1 VTQTAHV
8 AIIGAGPYGLSC
20 AAHFRALGIDHVIF
34 GAPMAPWRE
43 TMPRGMHLKSDGF
56 ASSLYHPEGKLTL
69 RDYCA
74 ARNLPYADLGMPVS
88 LETFTAYGLEFQKQ
102 LVPYLDKRLV
112 TRVSRTPTGFDLEL
126 SDGAGI
132 SVKRVVVAAGVH
144 SYAHVPEE
152 LRHLP
157 PEALS
162 HSKEH
167 QDPGALRGRRIAI
180 LGRGASALDLA
191 MLAHE
196 AGADVQ
202 LISRN
207 PHIEFHSPPRE
218 TRSLWTKLRY
228 PTTGVGPGLWN
239 YFYWR
244 TPNLFRYLPPA
255 VRVHHVRTALG
266 PAPAWFV
273 RKRIESQIPMHLGY
287 HVAGAT
293 YSGDRLSL
301 DLEGVSGTKTLVVD
315 HLVAATGFIPEVA
328 RLPFFDANFAA
339 QIKTYQGS
347 PLLSRNF
354 ESNAAG
360 LYFVGLPAAVS
371 FGPVM
376 RFAVGAQFTAG
387 RLSRALADGRAT
399 APTAASPAFAGA

>member
-102 LVPYLDKRLV
+102 LVPYLDERMV
-112 TRVSRTPTGFDLEL
+112 TRVSPTLTGFDLEL
-126 SDGAGI
+126 SDGARI
-132 SVKRVVVAAGVH
+132 NVKRVVVAAGVH
-144 SYAHVPEE
+144 SYAHIPEE

-167 QDPGALRGRRIAI
+167 QDPGALRGRRVAI

-218 TRSLWTKLRY
+218 MRSLWTKLRY

-293 YSGDRLSL
+293 YSSDRLSL
-301 DLEGVSGTKTLVVD
+301 ALEGVSGTKTLVVD

-347 PLLSRNF
+347 PILSRHF
-354 ESNAAG
+354 ESSAAG

-399 APTAASPAFAGA
+399 ATTAASPAFAGA

>member
-1 VTQTAHV
+1 MPHTADV

-34 GAPMAPWRE
+34 GSPMGAWRE
-43 TMPRGMHLKSDGF
+43 TMPCGMYLKSDGF

-69 RDYCA
+69 REYCA
-74 ARNLPYADLGMPVS
+74 VRNLPYADLGVPVS

-102 LVPYLDKRLV
+102 LVPQLDERM
-112 TRVSRTPTGFDLEL
+112 VSRLSRAPTGFDLEL
-126 SDGAGI
+126 SDGAR
-132 SVKRVVVAAGVH
+132 VTAKRVIVAAGVH
-144 SYAHVPEE
+144 AYAHVPTR

-157 PEALS
+157 PSALS

-167 QDPGALRGRRIAI
+167 RNPAALRGRRVAI

-207 PHIEFHSPPRE
+207 PHIDFHLPPRE
-218 TRSLWTKLRY
+218 KHSLWTKLRY
-228 PTTGVGPGLWN
+228 PTTGLGPGWRN

-255 VRVHHVRTALG
+255 ARIHHVRTALG
-266 PAPAWFV
+266 PAPGWFV
-273 RKRIESQIPMHLGY
+273 RKRIEAQIPMHLGY
-287 HVAGAT
+287 RIGAAS
-293 YSGDRLSL
+293 YSGDKLN
-301 DLEGVSGTKTLVVD
+301 LELTRTGETRTLVVD
-315 HLVAATGFIPEVA
+315 HLIAATGFRPDVSK
-328 RLPFFDANFAA
+328 LPFVDPEFASH
-339 QIKTYQGS
+339 IETYEGF
-347 PLLSRNF
+347 PVLSRDF
-354 ESNAAG
+354 ESSAAG
-360 LYFVGLPAAVS
+360 LFFVGLPAAGS

-376 RFAVGAQFTAG
+376 RFAVGAQHTAA
-387 RLSRALADGRAT
+387 RLSRALASGRAKTVT
-399 APTAASPAFAGA
+399 AVSPALARV